1 MEIFRQFQKLQNN
14 FKKYHIL
21 SYIFKNYQIIR
32 YGEYS
37 MVDKKSF
44 NNEIRSFAKEK
55 GYKYKTGIAMLLH
68 HKDEIMDAIESGNSK
83 RMLWEFMR
91 EKGYYEGAYTSFTR
105 HLQQLL
111 KQSTK
116 TDQSTPERS
125 AAQAPSVSAIPAAKT
140 PPTPAPAPAAGQQ
153 MPAKPPTEPKG
164 FEYHAPTPEE
174 IRKMMSGEE

>member
-1 MEIFRQFQKLQNN
+1 
-14 FKKYHIL
+14 
-21 SYIFKNYQIIR
+21 
-32 YGEYS
+32 
-37 MVDKKSF
+37 
-44 NNEIRSFAKEK
+44 
-55 GYKYKTGIAMLLH
+55 MLLH

-125 AAQAPSVSAIPAAKT
+125 AAQAP
-140 PPTPAPAPAAGQQ
+140 AAGQQ